1 MRSNVNTDMSRAGSR
16 TGSGCSSTALTK
28 LKMAVFRPIPKAS
41 EAIATAVNV
50 GFFRKPRSA

>member
-1 MRSNVNTDMSRAGSR
+1 VNTDTSRAGSR

-41 EAIATAVNV
+41 EAMATAVNV
-50 GFFRKPRSA
+50 GLFRKPRSA